1 MFSRSVRS
9 SRSSSSMASRS
20 PRAGRSPR
28 LAPESQP
35 PAGVFPRAVLGSGR
49 RNLTKASPSLTAPVK
64 QCVHLQTKGPDY
76 RGFSLERAMGLEPK
90 TLSVGSQSEHP
101 DAPRRST

>member
-1 MFSRSVRS
+1 
-9 SRSSSSMASRS
+9 
-20 PRAGRSPR
+20 
-28 LAPESQP
+28 
-35 PAGVFPRAVLGSGR
+35 VFPRAVLGSGR